1 MHCSNC
7 GTALATGTS
16 FCANCGTPA
25 TPSAPPAAPQYAP
38 QPVPQPV
45 PASNY
50 AYSQQP
56 AAPTEGLAIA
66 SLIVSLA
73 TLLFT
78 GGIFSFVGAILG
90 HIALSNI
97 KKSGKGGRGMAIAG
111 IAIGWAVTAFWI
123 IAAVIIFGVAAG
135 SYNFY
140 NNY

>member
-25 TPSAPPAAPQYAP
+25 TPSATPAAPQYA
-38 QPVPQPV
+38 PQPV

-56 AAPTEGLAIA
+56 TAPTEGLAIA

-111 IAIGWAVTAFWI
+111 IAIGWSVTAFWI
-123 IAAVIIFGVAAG
+123 IAVVIIFGVAAG
-135 SYNFY
+135 SYSLY

>member
-25 TPSAPPAAPQYAP
+25 TPSAPPAPPAAPQYA
-38 QPVPQPV
+38 PQPV

-50 AYSQQP
+50 AYAQQP
-56 AAPTEGLAIA
+56 TAPTEGLAIA

-78 GGIFSFVGAILG
+78 GGVLSFVGAILG
-90 HIALSNI
+90 HIALNNI
-97 KKSGKGGRGMAIAG
+97 KKTGKGGRGMAIAG
-111 IAIGWAVTAFWI
+111 IAIGWSVTAFWI

>member
-25 TPSAPPAAPQYAP
+25 TPSAAPAAAPAAPQYAP
-38 QPVPQPV
+38 QPAP
-45 PASNY
+45 NY
-50 AYSQQP
+50 AYPQQP
-56 AAPTEGLAIA
+56 TAPTEGLAIA

-78 GGIFSFVGAILG
+78 GGVLSFVGAILG

-123 IAAVIIFGVAAG
+123 IAAVVIFGVAAG